1 MTTTSV
7 YHIGSILMMSQ
18 SPIRSS
24 ISLTSVSLHN
34 IAELAKLWGGTI
46 RITFK
51 ENQTGS
57 MISIQGS
64 YNNCDFWGHHHTT
77 LEAGQLQEQAFI
89 NDSPLLPSGTDL
101 TIIDNQYLVIS
112 NVAK

>member
-1 MTTTSV
+1 
-7 YHIGSILMMSQ
+7 MSQ

-24 ISLTSVSLHN
+24 ISLTSVSLHD

-51 ENQTGS
+51 EGQAGS

-64 YNNCDFWGHHHTT
+64 FNNCEFWAHHHTT
-77 LEAGQLQEQAFI
+77 VLAGNLQQEVFQSEDFVVAAET
-89 NDSPLLPSGTDL
+89 NL
-101 TIIDNQYLVIS
+101 TVIDNQYLIVS
-112 NVAK
+112 DVA

>member
-1 MTTTSV
+1 
-7 YHIGSILMMSQ
+7 MSQ

-24 ISLTSVSLHN
+24 ISLTSVSLHD

-51 ENQTGS
+51 DGQAGA

-64 YNNCDFWGHHHTT
+64 FNNCEFWAHHHTT
-77 LEAGQLQEQAFI
+77 VLAGNLQYHAFQSDLFVVEAET
-89 NDSPLLPSGTDL
+89 NM
-101 TIIDNQYLVIS
+101 TIMDDQYLIVS
-112 NVAK
+112 DAS

>member
-1 MTTTSV
+1 MTNKSV
-7 YHIGSILMMSQ
+7 FHISSILVMSQ

-24 ISLTSVSLHN
+24 ISLTSVSLHD

-51 ENQTGS
+51 EGQAGS

-64 YNNCDFWGHHHTT
+64 FNNCEFWAHHHTT
-77 LEAGQLQEQAFI
+77 VLAGNLQQEVFQSEDFVVAAET
-89 NDSPLLPSGTDL
+89 NL
-101 TIIDNQYLVIS
+101 TVIDNQYLIVS
-112 NVAK
+112 DVA

>member
-1 MTTTSV
+1 MTNKSV
-7 YHIGSILMMSQ
+7 FHISSIVVMSQ

-24 ISLTSVSLHN
+24 ISLTSVSLHD

-51 ENQTGS
+51 DGQAGA

-64 YNNCDFWGHHHTT
+64 FNNCEFWAHHHTT
-77 LEAGQLQEQAFI
+77 VLAGNLQYHAFQSDLFVVEAET
-89 NDSPLLPSGTDL
+89 NM
-101 TIIDNQYLVIS
+101 TIMDDQYLIVS
-112 NVAK
+112 DAS